1 MIHYLR
7 IPAKRQVTIMKIVIL
22 DGAGANPG
30 DISWAPFEKLGEV
43 TAYDYTSKEQVI
55 ERASDAEI
63 CITNKTV
70 FDRVTLE
77 KLPKLKYIGVLATGF
92 NVVDLEC
99 CRKLGITVTNVP
111 EYATCATAQMT
122 IALLLELACLPGRHS
137 SDVMDGGWCRSPQF
151 SYFLAPLTELM
162 GKNMLVFGFGKI
174 GRRVAAIASALGMKV
189 SAVPHHPDGTEGTVD
204 GYRIP
209 YTTLDEGIK
218 TADVI
223 SVHCPLTPETKDLIN
238 KERLSSM
245 KNGAFL
251 INCARGPVIDEK
263 AVREALDS
271 GKLGGYGADV
281 VSIEPMLPDNPL
293 LGAPNC
299 VITPHIAWAPKETRI
314 RLIDMAADNLAAF
327 LKGSPV
333 NVVN

>member
-1 MIHYLR
+1 
-7 IPAKRQVTIMKIVIL
+7 MKIVIL

-30 DISWAPFEKLGEV
+30 DISWAPLERFGEV
-43 TAYDYTSKEQVI
+43 TAYDYTSKEQVV

-70 FDRVTLE
+70 FDQDTIE
-77 KLPKLKYIGVLATGF
+77 KLPELKYIGVLATGY

-99 CRKLGITVTNVP
+99 CRKHGITVTNVP
-111 EYATCATAQMT
+111 EYATYATAQMT

-137 SDVMDGGWCRSPQF
+137 SDVMDGGWCKSPQF

-162 GKNMLVFGFGKI
+162 GKNMLIFGFGKI
-174 GRRVAAIASALGMKV
+174 GRRVAAIASALGMNV
-189 SAVPHHPDGTEGTVD
+189 SAVPHHPDGAEGMVD
-204 GYRIP
+204 GYKIP
-209 YTTLDEGIK
+209 YTTLEEGLK

-223 SVHCPLTPETKDLIN
+223 SVHCPLTPETKHLIS
-238 KERLSSM
+238 KERLTSV
-245 KNGAFL
+245 KRGALL

-263 AVREALDS
+263 AVREALDT
-271 GKLGGYGADV
+271 GLLGGYGADV
-281 VSIEPMLPDNPL
+281 VSVEPMLPDNPL

-314 RLIDMAADNLAAF
+314 RLIEAAADNLDAF
-327 LKGSPV
+327 LKGNPV

>member
-1 MIHYLR
+1 
-7 IPAKRQVTIMKIVIL
+7 MKIVIL

-30 DISWAPFEKLGEV
+30 DISWAPFEKFGEV
-43 TAYDYTSKEQVI
+43 IAYDYTSKDQVV
-55 ERASDAEI
+55 ERAAGAQI

-70 FDRVTLE
+70 FDAGILRN
-77 KLPKLKYIGVLATGF
+77 LPDLKYIGVLATGF
-92 NVVDLEC
+92 NVVDLEE

-111 EYATCATAQMT
+111 EYATYATAQMT

-174 GRRVAAIASALGMKV
+174 GRRVAAIASSLGMNV
-189 SAVPHHPDGTEGTVD
+189 SAVPHHPDGTEGIVD
-204 GYRIP
+204 GYNIP
-209 YTTLDEGIK
+209 YTTLEEGLK

-223 SVHCPLTPETKDLIN
+223 SVHCPLTSDTKDLIN
-238 KERLSSM
+238 KERLASM
-245 KNGAFL
+245 KKGAFL
-251 INCARGPVIDEK
+251 INCARGPVVDEK

-271 GKLGGYGADV
+271 GILGGYGADV
-281 VSIEPMLPDNPL
+281 VSVEPMLHDNPL

-299 VITPHIAWAPKETRI
+299 VITPHIAWAPRETRI
-314 RLIDMAADNLAAF
+314 RLIDAAAENLDAF
-327 LKGSPV
+327 LKGNPI

>member
-1 MIHYLR
+1 
-7 IPAKRQVTIMKIVIL
+7 MKIVIL

-30 DISWAPFEKLGEV
+30 DISWAPLERFGEV
-43 TAYDYTSKEQVI
+43 IAYDYTSKDQVV
-55 ERASDAEI
+55 ERASGAEI

-70 FDRVTLE
+70 FDQATLE
-77 KLPKLKYIGVLATGF
+77 KLPDLKYIGVPATGF

-111 EYATCATAQMT
+111 EYATYATAQMT
-122 IALLLELACLPGRHS
+122 IALLLELASRPGMHS
-137 SDVMDGGWCRSPQF
+137 NDVMDGGWCRSPQF

-162 GKNMLVFGFGKI
+162 DKNMLIIGFGKI
-174 GRRVAAIASALGMKV
+174 GRRVAAIASSLGMNV
-189 SAVPHHPDGTEGTVD
+189 SAVPHHADGPEGTVD
-204 GYRIP
+204 GYKIP
-209 YTTLDEGIK
+209 YTTVEEGIK

-223 SVHCPLTPETKDLIN
+223 SVHCPLTNETRELIN
-238 KERLSSM
+238 KERLASM
-245 KNGAFL
+245 KKGSFL
-251 INCARGPVIDEK
+251 INCARGPVVDEK

-271 GKLGGYGADV
+271 GILGGYGADV
-281 VSIEPMLPDNPL
+281 VSVEPMLPDNPL

-299 VITPHIAWAPKETRI
+299 VITPHIAWAAKETRI
-314 RLIDMAADNLAAF
+314 RLIDAAADNLDAF

>member
-1 MIHYLR
+1 
-7 IPAKRQVTIMKIVIL
+7 MKIVIL

-30 DISWAPFEKLGEV
+30 DISWAPFEKFGEV
-43 TAYDYTSKEQVI
+43 IAYDYTSKDQVV
-55 ERASDAEI
+55 ERAAGAQI

-70 FDRVTLE
+70 FDAGILRN
-77 KLPKLKYIGVLATGF
+77 LPDLKYIGVLATGF
-92 NVVDLEC
+92 NVVDLEE

-111 EYATCATAQMT
+111 EYATYATAQMT

-174 GRRVAAIASALGMKV
+174 GRRVAAIASSLGMNV
-189 SAVPHHPDGTEGTVD
+189 SAVPHHPDGTEGIVD
-204 GYRIP
+204 GYNIP
-209 YTTLDEGIK
+209 YTTLEEGLK

-223 SVHCPLTPETKDLIN
+223 SVHCPLTSDTKNLIN
-238 KERLSSM
+238 KERLASM
-245 KNGAFL
+245 KKGSFL
-251 INCARGPVIDEK
+251 INCARGPVVDEK

-271 GKLGGYGADV
+271 GILGGYGADV
-281 VSIEPMLPDNPL
+281 VSVEPMLPDNPL

-299 VITPHIAWAPKETRI
+299 VITPHIAWAPRETRI
-314 RLIDMAADNLAAF
+314 RLIDAAAENLDAF
-327 LKGSPV
+327 LKGSPI

>member
-1 MIHYLR
+1 
-7 IPAKRQVTIMKIVIL
+7 MKIVIL

-30 DISWAPFEKLGEV
+30 DISWAPFERFGDV
-43 TAYDYTSKEQVI
+43 TAYDYTSKDQVI
-55 ERASDAEI
+55 ERASGAEI

-70 FDRVTLE
+70 FDSKTLE
-77 KLPKLKYIGVLATGF
+77 KLPDLKYIGVLATGY

-111 EYATCATAQMT
+111 EYATYATAQMT
-122 IALLLELACLPGRHS
+122 IALLLELACRPGVHS

-162 GKNMLVFGFGKI
+162 GKNMLIFGFGKI

-189 SAVPHHPDGTEGTVD
+189 SAVPHRPEGTGTEVD
-204 GYRIP
+204 GYKISF
-209 YTTLDEGIK
+209 TTLEDGLK
-218 TADVI
+218 TADVV
-223 SVHCPLTPETKDLIN
+223 SVHCPLTPETKGLIN
-238 KERLSSM
+238 KERLDLM
-245 KNGAFL
+245 KAGALL
-251 INCARGPVIDEK
+251 INCARGPVIDEQ
-263 AVREALDS
+263 AVRQALDS

-281 VSIEPMLPDNPL
+281 VSVEPMLPDNPL

-314 RLIDMAADNLAAF
+314 RLIDAAAENLDAF
-327 LKGSPV
+327 LKGNPV

>member
-1 MIHYLR
+1 
-7 IPAKRQVTIMKIVIL
+7 MKIVIL

-30 DISWAPFEKLGEV
+30 DISWAPLEKFGEV
-43 TAYDYTSKEQVI
+43 IAYDYTSKDQVV
-55 ERASDAEI
+55 ERAAGAQI

-70 FDRVTLE
+70 FDAGILRN
-77 KLPKLKYIGVLATGF
+77 LPDLKYIGVLATGF
-92 NVVDLEC
+92 NVVDLEE

-111 EYATCATAQMT
+111 EYATYATAQMT

-174 GRRVAAIASALGMKV
+174 GRRVAAIASSLGMNV
-189 SAVPHHPDGTEGTVD
+189 SAVPHHPDGTEGIVD
-204 GYRIP
+204 GYNIP
-209 YTTLDEGIK
+209 YTTLEEGLK

-223 SVHCPLTPETKDLIN
+223 SVHCPLTSDTKDLIN
-238 KERLSSM
+238 KERLASM
-245 KNGAFL
+245 KKGAFL
-251 INCARGPVIDEK
+251 INCARGPVVDEK

-271 GKLGGYGADV
+271 GILGGYGADV
-281 VSIEPMLPDNPL
+281 VSVEPMLHDNPL

-299 VITPHIAWAPKETRI
+299 VITPHIAWAPRETRI
-314 RLIDMAADNLAAF
+314 RLIDAAAENLDAF
-327 LKGSPV
+327 LKGNPI
-333 NVVN
+333 NVVH

>member
-1 MIHYLR
+1 
-7 IPAKRQVTIMKIVIL
+7 MKIVIL

-30 DISWAPFEKLGEV
+30 DISWAPFERFGEV
-43 TAYDYTSKEQVI
+43 IAYDYTSKDQVV
-55 ERASDAEI
+55 ERAAGAQI

-70 FDRVTLE
+70 FDAGILRN
-77 KLPKLKYIGVLATGF
+77 LPDLKYIGVLATGF
-92 NVVDLEC
+92 NVVDLEE

-111 EYATCATAQMT
+111 EYATYATAQMT

-174 GRRVAAIASALGMKV
+174 GRRVAAIASSLGMNV
-189 SAVPHHPDGTEGTVD
+189 SAVPHHPDGTEGIVD
-204 GYRIP
+204 GYKIP
-209 YTTLDEGIK
+209 YTALDEGLK

-223 SVHCPLTPETKDLIN
+223 SVHCPLTPETRELIN
-238 KERLSSM
+238 KERLALM
-245 KNGAFL
+245 KKGAFL
-251 INCARGPVIDEK
+251 INCARGPVVDEK

-271 GKLGGYGADV
+271 GILGGYGADV
-281 VSIEPMLPDNPL
+281 VSVEPMLPDNPL

-314 RLIDMAADNLAAF
+314 RLIDAAADNLAAF

>member
-1 MIHYLR
+1 
-7 IPAKRQVTIMKIVIL
+7 MKIVIL

-30 DISWAPFEKLGEV
+30 DISWAPFEKFGEV
-43 TAYDYTSKEQVI
+43 IAYDYTSKDQVV
-55 ERASDAEI
+55 ERAAGAQI

-70 FDRVTLE
+70 FDAGILRN
-77 KLPKLKYIGVLATGF
+77 LPDLKYIGVLATGF
-92 NVVDLEC
+92 NEVDLEE

-111 EYATCATAQMT
+111 EYATYATAQMT

-174 GRRVAAIASALGMKV
+174 GRRVAAIASSLGMNV
-189 SAVPHHPDGTEGTVD
+189 SAVPHHPDGTEGIVD
-204 GYRIP
+204 GYKIP
-209 YTTLDEGIK
+209 YTTLEEGLK

-223 SVHCPLTPETKDLIN
+223 SVHCPLTSDTKDLIN
-238 KERLSSM
+238 KERLASM
-245 KNGAFL
+245 KKGAFL
-251 INCARGPVIDEK
+251 INCARGPVVDEK

-271 GKLGGYGADV
+271 GILGGYGADV
-281 VSIEPMLPDNPL
+281 VSVEPMLHDNPL

-299 VITPHIAWAPKETRI
+299 VITPHIAWAPRETRI
-314 RLIDMAADNLAAF
+314 RLIDAAADNLDAF
-327 LKGSPV
+327 LKGSPI

>member
-1 MIHYLR
+1 
-7 IPAKRQVTIMKIVIL
+7 MKIVIL

-30 DISWAPFEKLGEV
+30 DISWAPFEKFGEV
-43 TAYDYTSKEQVI
+43 IAYDYTSKDQVV
-55 ERASDAEI
+55 ERAAGAQI

-70 FDRVTLE
+70 FDAGILRN
-77 KLPKLKYIGVLATGF
+77 LPDLKYIGVLATGF
-92 NVVDLEC
+92 NVVDLEE

-111 EYATCATAQMT
+111 EYATYATAQMT

-174 GRRVAAIASALGMKV
+174 GRRVAAIASSRGMNV
-189 SAVPHHPDGTEGTVD
+189 SAVPHHPDGTEGIVD
-204 GYRIP
+204 GYKIP
-209 YTTLDEGIK
+209 YTTLEEGLK

-223 SVHCPLTPETKDLIN
+223 SVHCPLTPDTKDLIN
-238 KERLSSM
+238 KERLASM
-245 KNGAFL
+245 NKGAFL
-251 INCARGPVIDEK
+251 INCARGPVVDEK

-271 GKLGGYGADV
+271 GILGGYGADV
-281 VSIEPMLPDNPL
+281 VSVEPMLPDNPL

-299 VITPHIAWAPKETRI
+299 VITPHIAWAPRETRI
-314 RLIDMAADNLAAF
+314 RLIDAAADNLDAF
-327 LKGSPV
+327 LKGSPI

>member
-1 MIHYLR
+1 
-7 IPAKRQVTIMKIVIL
+7 MKIVIL

-30 DISWAPFEKLGEV
+30 DISWAPFERFGEV
-43 TAYDYTSKEQVI
+43 IAYDYTSNDQVV
-55 ERASDAEI
+55 ERAAGAQI

-70 FDRVTLE
+70 FDAGILRN
-77 KLPKLKYIGVLATGF
+77 LPDLKYIGVLATGF
-92 NVVDLEC
+92 NVVDLEE

-111 EYATCATAQMT
+111 EYATYATAQMT

-137 SDVMDGGWCRSPQF
+137 SDVMNGGWCRSPQF

-174 GRRVAAIASALGMKV
+174 GRRVAAIASSLGMNV
-189 SAVPHHPDGTEGTVD
+189 SAVPHHPDGTEGVVD
-204 GYRIP
+204 GYNIP
-209 YTTLDEGIK
+209 YTTLDEGLK

-223 SVHCPLTPETKDLIN
+223 SVHCPLTPETRELIN
-238 KERLSSM
+238 KDRLASM
-245 KNGAFL
+245 KKGAFL
-251 INCARGPVIDEK
+251 INCARGPVVDEK

-271 GKLGGYGADV
+271 GILGGYGADV
-281 VSIEPMLPDNPL
+281 VSVEPMLPDNPL

-314 RLIDMAADNLAAF
+314 RLIDAAADNLDAF

>member
-1 MIHYLR
+1 
-7 IPAKRQVTIMKIVIL
+7 MKIVIL

-30 DISWAPFEKLGEV
+30 DISWAPFERFGEV
-43 TAYDYTSKEQVI
+43 IAYDYTSKDQVV
-55 ERASDAEI
+55 ERAAGAQI

-70 FDRVTLE
+70 FDAGILRN
-77 KLPKLKYIGVLATGF
+77 LPDLKYIGVLATGF
-92 NVVDLEC
+92 NVVDLEE

-111 EYATCATAQMT
+111 EYATYATAQMT

-174 GRRVAAIASALGMKV
+174 GRRVAAIASSLGMNV
-189 SAVPHHPDGTEGTVD
+189 SAVPHHPDGTEGIVD
-204 GYRIP
+204 GYKIP
-209 YTTLDEGIK
+209 YTALDEGLK

-223 SVHCPLTPETKDLIN
+223 SVHCPLTPETRELIN
-238 KERLSSM
+238 KERLALM
-245 KNGAFL
+245 KKGAFL
-251 INCARGPVIDEK
+251 INCARGPVVDEK

-271 GKLGGYGADV
+271 GILGGYGADV
-281 VSIEPMLPDNPL
+281 LSVEPMLPDNPL

-314 RLIDMAADNLAAF
+314 RLIDAAADNLAAF